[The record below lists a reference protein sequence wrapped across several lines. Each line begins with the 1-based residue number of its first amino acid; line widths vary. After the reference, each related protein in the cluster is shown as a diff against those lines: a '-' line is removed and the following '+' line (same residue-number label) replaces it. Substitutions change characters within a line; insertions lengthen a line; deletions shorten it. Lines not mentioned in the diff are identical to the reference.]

1 MILEPTMPNLRR
13 LSLPVLAL
21 AAVLSVGCT
30 SEDQLRR
37 VEQEVGDLKLE
48 VFKLR
53 QQVEDGNKL
62 AATEH
67 KSAEEARDQ
76 DRRFQADL
84 QENLRQLKDTTRVL
98 NNRMGD
104 MRRAGSRPIVIETPG
119 ETPAAAVQAA
129 EDERAFNAAVLDY
142 NRGNYSLA
150 AEGLKLFLKNYPQS
164 AKRPDALFFLGLCF
178 YNQKMFDQAQS
189 SFERIIKDH
198 AASPQF
204 LPAKLKRGQCLLK
217 QGLKPAAV
225 KAFKELVDGFP
236 DTPEARTAQQE
247 LSDLGL

>member
-1 MILEPTMPNLRR
+1 MSARTMMFP
-13 LSLPVLAL
+13 AL
-21 AAVLSVGCT
+21 AGLLTIGCG

-53 QQVEDGNKL
+53 QTVEDGNKKAQADQQ
-62 AATEH
+62 AA
-67 KSAEEARDQ
+67 SEARTQ

-84 QENLRQLKDTTRVL
+84 QDSLRQVQDTTRAL
-98 NNRMGD
+98 NNRLNSQQPKG
-104 MRRAGSRPIVIETPG
+104 GSRPAAEPQ
-119 ETPAAAVQAA
+119 PATAA

-142 NRGNYSLA
+142 NRGNYPLA
-150 AEGLKLFLKNYPQS
+150 AEGLNLFLTTYRQS
-164 AKRPDALFFLGLCF
+164 AKRPEALFFLGLCQ
-178 YNQKMFDQAQS
+178 YNQRAFDKAQS
-189 SFERIIKDH
+189 AFDRIIKDH

-204 LPAKLKRGQCLLK
+204 LPAKLKRAQCLLK

-225 KAFKELVDGFP
+225 IAFRELVDGFSGSA
-236 DTPEARTAQQE
+236 EARTAQQE

>member
-1 MILEPTMPNLRR
+1 MSARTMMLPT
-13 LSLPVLAL
+13 L
-21 AAVLSVGCT
+21 AALLAVGCG

-53 QQVEDGNKL
+53 QVVEDGNKKAQTDQQ
-62 AATEH
+62 AA
-67 KSAEEARDQ
+67 AEARTQ

-84 QENLRQLKDTTRVL
+84 QESLRQVQDTTRVL
-98 NNRMGD
+98 NNRLNSPGK
-104 MRRAGSRPIVIETPG
+104 GVSRIAAEPQ
-119 ETPAAAVQAA
+119 PAATTAA

-142 NRGNYSLA
+142 NRGNYALA
-150 AEGLKLFLKNYPQS
+150 AEGLDLFLTTYPQS
-164 AKRPDALFFLGLCF
+164 AKRPDALFFLGLCQ
-178 YNQKMFDQAQS
+178 YNLRAFDKAQPA
-189 SFERIIKDH
+189 FERIIKDH

-204 LPAKLKRGQCLLK
+204 LPAKLKRAQCLLK

-225 KAFKELVDGFP
+225 KAFRELVDGFSGSA
-236 DTPEARTAQQE
+236 EARTAQQE

>member
-1 MILEPTMPNLRR
+1 MTRR
-13 LSLPVLAL
+13 SMKLPAL
-21 AAVLSVGCT
+21 AALTAMTALLTVGCG

-53 QQVEDGNKL
+53 QSVEEGNKR
-62 AATEH
+62 AQSDQQAST
-67 KSAEEARDQ
+67 EARGQ

-84 QENLRQLKDTTRVL
+84 QDSLRQVQETTRAL
-98 NNRMGD
+98 NNRLNSQPA
-104 MRRAGSRPIVIETPG
+104 RSSSRPAPETQPS
-119 ETPAAAVQAA
+119 AAAAA

-142 NRGNYSLA
+142 NRGNYPLA
-150 AEGLKLFLKNYPQS
+150 AEGLDLFLITYPHS
-164 AKRPDALFFLGLCF
+164 ARRPDALFFLGLCH
-178 YNQKMFDQAQS
+178 YNLKAYDKAQTAFD
-189 SFERIIKDH
+189 RIIRDH

-204 LPAKLKRGQCLLK
+204 LAAKLKRAQSLLK

-225 KAFKELVDGFP
+225 KAFRELVDGFP
-236 DTPEARTAQQE
+236 GSAEARTAQQE

>member
-1 MILEPTMPNLRR
+1 MLTLRR
-13 LSLPVLAL
+13 LSIPVLAL
-21 AAVLSVGCT
+21 AAALSIGCS

-53 QQVEDGNKL
+53 QQVEDGNK
-62 AATEH
+62 AASTEQ
-67 KSAEEARDQ
+67 KAAEDARGQ

-84 QENLRQLKDTTRVL
+84 QETLRQLQDTTRVL

-104 MRRAGSRPIVIETPG
+104 MRRGASRPIVIETPG
-119 ETPAAAVQAA
+119 EPSAAVPAP

-142 NRGNYSLA
+142 NKGNYALA
-150 AEGLKLFLKNYPQS
+150 VEGLGHFLKNYPQS
-164 AKRPDALFFLGLCF
+164 SKRPDALFFMGLCF
-178 YNQKMFDQAQS
+178 YNQRTYDRAQA

-225 KAFKELVDGFP
+225 KAFRELVEGFP

>member
-1 MILEPTMPNLRR
+1 MSARTMM
-13 LSLPVLAL
+13 LPVLAALL
-21 AAVLSVGCT
+21 AIGCG

-53 QQVEDGNKL
+53 QVVEDGNKKAQTDQQ
-62 AATEH
+62 AA
-67 KSAEEARDQ
+67 AEARTQ

-84 QENLRQLKDTTRVL
+84 QESLRQVQDTTRVL
-98 NNRMGD
+98 NNRLNSPGK
-104 MRRAGSRPIVIETPG
+104 GVSRIVAEPQ
-119 ETPAAAVQAA
+119 PAATTVA

-142 NRGNYSLA
+142 NRGNYALA
-150 AEGLKLFLKNYPQS
+150 AEGLDLFLTTYPQS
-164 AKRPDALFFLGLCF
+164 AKRPDALFFLGLCQ
-178 YNQKMFDQAQS
+178 YNLRAFDKAQPA
-189 SFERIIKDH
+189 FERIIKDH

-204 LPAKLKRGQCLLK
+204 LPAKLKRAQCLLK

-225 KAFKELVDGFP
+225 KAFRELVDGFSGSA
-236 DTPEARTAQQE
+236 EARTAQQE

>member
-1 MILEPTMPNLRR
+1 MNARTMM
-13 LSLPVLAL
+13 LPVLAALL
-21 AAVLSVGCT
+21 AVGCG

-53 QQVEDGNKL
+53 QVGEDGNKKAQTDQQ
-62 AATEH
+62 AA
-67 KSAEEARDQ
+67 AEARTQ

-84 QENLRQLKDTTRVL
+84 QESLRQVQDTTRVL
-98 NNRMGD
+98 NNRLNSPVKGVS
-104 MRRAGSRPIVIETPG
+104 RAAVEPQ
-119 ETPAAAVQAA
+119 PAATATA

-142 NRGNYSLA
+142 NRGNYALA
-150 AEGLKLFLKNYPQS
+150 VEGLDHFLTTYPQS
-164 AKRPDALFFLGLCF
+164 AKRPDALFFLGLCH
-178 YNQKMFDQAQS
+178 YNQRAYDKAQIAFD
-189 SFERIIKDH
+189 RIIRDH

-204 LPAKLKRGQCLLK
+204 LPAKLKRAQCLLK

-225 KAFKELVDGFP
+225 KAFRELVDGYSGSA
-236 DTPEARTAQQE
+236 EARTAQQE

>member
-1 MILEPTMPNLRR
+1 MTLRTMM
-13 LSLPVLAL
+13 LPAL
-21 AAVLSVGCT
+21 AALLAIGCG

-53 QQVEDGNKL
+53 QTVEEGNKR
-62 AATEH
+62 AQADQQAST
-67 KSAEEARDQ
+67 EARGQ

-84 QENLRQLKDTTRVL
+84 QESLRQVQDTTRVL
-98 NNRMGD
+98 NNRLNSQARG
-104 MRRAGSRPIVIETPG
+104 GSRPAGDAHQPV
-119 ETPAAAVQAA
+119 AATAA

-142 NRGNYSLA
+142 NRGNYPLA
-150 AEGLKLFLKNYPQS
+150 AEGLDLFLKTYPQS
-164 AKRPDALFFLGLCF
+164 SKRPEALFFLGLCH
-178 YNQKMFDQAQS
+178 YNQRVYDRAQMAFD
-189 SFERIIKDH
+189 RIIKDH

-204 LPAKLKRGQCLLK
+204 LPAKLKRAQSLLK

-225 KAFKELVDGFP
+225 KAFRDLVDGFSGS
-236 DTPEARTAQQE
+236 PEARTAQQE

>member
-1 MILEPTMPNLRR
+1 MSARAMMLPT
-13 LSLPVLAL
+13 L
-21 AAVLSVGCT
+21 AALLAIGCG

-53 QQVEDGNKL
+53 QQMEDGNKRAEAEQK
-62 AATEH
+62 AAQESRT
-67 KSAEEARDQ
+67 Q

-84 QENLRQLKDTTRVL
+84 QESLRQVQDTTRVL
-98 NNRMGD
+98 NNRLNSLP
-104 MRRAGSRPIVIETPG
+104 RAGSRPAETAQ
-119 ETPAAAVQAA
+119 PAAQAS

-142 NRGNYSLA
+142 NRGNYPLA
-150 AEGLKLFLKNYPQS
+150 AEGLNQFLKAYPQS
-164 AKRPDALFFLGLCF
+164 AKRPDALFFLGLSH
-178 YNQKMFDQAQS
+178 YNQGTFDKAQQA
-189 SFERIIKDH
+189 FDRIIRDH

-204 LPAKLKRGQCLLK
+204 LPAKLKRAQCLLK

-225 KAFKELVDGFP
+225 KAFRELVDGFSGSA
-236 DTPEARTAQQE
+236 EARTAQQE